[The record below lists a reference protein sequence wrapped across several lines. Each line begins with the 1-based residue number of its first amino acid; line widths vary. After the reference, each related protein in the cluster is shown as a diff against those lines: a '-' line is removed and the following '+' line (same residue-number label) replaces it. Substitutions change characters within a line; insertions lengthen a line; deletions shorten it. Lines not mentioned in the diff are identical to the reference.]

1 MRCRGLQR
9 LANPAYLSDFLCCGL
24 LHVAPYCAPGGIRT
38 GPGIRLSLPSIPSSF
53 RSRSPTP
60 CLVRL
65 TVELEEDPPVGAYR
79 TFGNA
84 QRLTEAPCEQ
94 HHFSE

>member
-1 MRCRGLQR
+1 MLRI
-9 LANPAYLSDFLCCGL
+9 AACCTVL
-24 LHVAPYCAPGGIRT
+24 RSRWYQSGIKT
-38 GPGIRLSLPSIPSSF
+38 APGIRLYLPSIPSSF

-79 TFGNA
+79 PFGNA
-84 QRLTEAPCEQ
+84 QRLAEAPCEQ
-94 HHFSE
+94 HPFSA